1 MVLHLYW
8 FVSHKNSTKS
18 FGRNNVEW
26 KKNSTNRRIKSIK
39 RLHQCILKN
48 TDADFSLLLSLHLF
62 LIHNDIIELQ
72 LDYRVLLIWH
82 IKVSLY
88 KLTGYIK
95 VHFLIH
101 LVKRK
106 CTTVTPWFFS
116 PDYITNY
123 IIVIVGTNQ

>member
-39 RLHQCILKN
+39 RLHQCTLKN
-48 TDADFSLLLSLHLF
+48 TDADFSLLLSHHLF

-82 IKVSLY
+82 IKVNLY

-106 CTTVTPWFFS
+106 YTTVTPWFFS